1 MKIQFL
7 VGGWPTPLKNMS
19 GRQLG
24 WWNSQYLESHLKFH
38 GSSHHQPDF
47 VMTNPQDSSPKNGKS
62 ARSSS
67 KSLHHGPAGRL
78 RGVASG
84 APKERTALGGTVP
97 FLGVH
102 GHFLR
107 GVTAMYSCGG
117 WKWLQMMGFG
127 GVCEGF
133 CTYCTLFRGMGSL
146 IILNLIVIRMSRIL
160 KFSGSW
166 WIERNGGISW
176 VIRWRVNVLHGNW
189 SMFCLDLLA
198 WVCLGMKGTET
209 EHTSEDPAEMF
220 SLW

>member
-1 MKIQFL
+1 MIFHEN
-7 VGGWPTPLKNMS
+7 TIS
-19 GRQLG
+19 G
-24 WWNSQYLESHLKFH
+24 WWLTYPSEKYEWTSVGMMKFPIFGKSFKIPWFQSPPARFCH
-38 GSSHHQPDF
+38 DKSTRLISEKWKIGKVVLQVTASRASW
-47 VMTNPQDSSPKNGKS
+47 SSPWRCLW
-62 ARSSS
+62 RS
-67 KSLHHGPAGRL
+67 
-78 RGVASG
+78 
-84 APKERTALGGTVP
+84 E
-97 FLGVH
+97 
-102 GHFLR
+102 
-107 GVTAMYSCGG
+107 
-117 WKWLQMMGFG
+117 WLQMMGFG

-198 WVCLGMKGTET
+198 WVCLGIKGTET